1 MLNYGAAAQVY
12 FDYNADDLMNAELTA
27 QQRSLVSAYD
37 STLFTGAVAAP
48 ESKLGSFV
56 STGTGFSKKTATVS
70 FEGAFS
76 INYYFTPNQTIDGE
90 LTLYYWT
97 PASYEACDVLSAEN
111 ASGSVSMVD
120 SGDGRRWAQVSGIA
134 AKSLDQTYYVAAVY
148 TDTNGN
154 SHCTGVVPYSL
165 SKYCINNA
173 NGSMGALAQA
183 TAMYGYYAA
192 AFFAG

>member
-1 MLNYGAAAQVY
+1 
-12 FDYNADDLMNAELTA
+12 
-27 QQRSLVSAYD
+27 
-37 STLFTGAVAAP
+37 
-48 ESKLGSFV
+48 
-56 STGTGFSKKTATVS
+56 VS

-76 INYYFTPNQTIDGE
+76 INYYFTPNQAIDGE

-192 AFFAG
+192 AFFAN